1 MNVLLHQVVSDITG
15 TTGRRLRTRLRTPK
29 AITATAHKVARI
41 FYRLW
46 SAQGTDDDP
55 RGNDY
60 EQRYQEQIVKS
71 LRKKAQA
78 MGFDLVATPSTQI
91 VS

>member
-1 MNVLLHQVVSDITG
+1 LSKSEFGIAD
-15 TTGRRLRTRLRTPK
+15 
-29 AITATAHKVARI
+29 
-41 FYRLW
+41 
-46 SAQGTDDDP
+46 
-55 RGNDY
+55 
-60 EQRYQEQIVKS
+60 QEQIVKG

>member
-1 MNVLLHQVVSDITG
+1 MWGCFESLTLG
-15 TTGRRLRTRLRTPK
+15 GG
-29 AITATAHKVARI
+29 
-41 FYRLW
+41 Y
-46 SAQGTDDDP
+46 DDS
-55 RGNDY
+55 GVNYY
-60 EQRYQEQIVKS
+60 EQRYQEQIVKG